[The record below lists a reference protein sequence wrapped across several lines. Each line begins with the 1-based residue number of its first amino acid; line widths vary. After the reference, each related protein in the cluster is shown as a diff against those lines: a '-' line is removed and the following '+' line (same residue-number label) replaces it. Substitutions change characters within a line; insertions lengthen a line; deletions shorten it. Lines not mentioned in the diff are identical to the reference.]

1 MASKLLK
8 ETKDTEIKNKK
19 QKARIEKDDIYKIDL
34 ELEQDSQS
42 AVQSELQDTEQFTQ
56 QNEKEQPK
64 KASKAKAQSAKKK
77 TKAKKDD
84 NIIKIEDDEDE
95 IDEIFGNVNKWLKDA
110 EEVIENKPK
119 RKLAK
124 IEEGIKSSKT
134 TKNNKETTKTTKNSK
149 IKETE
154 KVEDIDIK
162 EEPIQVENV
171 EKIEKVDEI
180 EETEKIENKK
190 AKKASASKVS
200 TKAKT
205 RTATK
210 ARTTSKSQIDDIY
223 SLNNL
228 EDLDNDSFIK
238 HQESST
244 NIEDEQTTNE
254 KIEDGK
260 IEVIEGK
267 PSEIKIHAE
276 NDLTEIVLKKNRY
289 KIELQ
294 KTEYNIYTDIN
305 ATSYVIV
312 RDPMLRIVSGELYI
326 LLEKQGENYEVTTNQ
341 DFKINYV
348 IDNLERKNNEV
359 NFKLT
364 NLTEIFAYEDGLV
377 FEIDEEKVIENNLE
391 DNNTLVISEEDGKVY
406 LPYTKEDVKN
416 EVLQNRGTKI
426 SDVIEEKYILPI
438 EKYKNSM
445 RARFR
450 EGYNLMYR
458 KEGKSKKSAIM
469 LGIEL
474 MFETNLHPAIISAC
488 KNLEELDIYLDC
500 LEDNEL
506 EKFSCFKIIYKS
518 LPTIRKK
525 AKFQEL

>member
-8 ETKDTEIKNKK
+8 ETKDTEINNKK
-19 QKARIEKDDIYKIDL
+19 QKARVEKDDIYKIDL
-34 ELEQDSQS
+34 ELEQDNQN
-42 AVQSELQDTEQFTQ
+42 AEQFTQ
-56 QNEKEQPK
+56 QEEKEKPK
-64 KASKAKAQSAKKK
+64 KASKAKAQSTKKRTRAKKE
-77 TKAKKDD
+77 D

-134 TKNNKETTKTTKNSK
+134 AKSNKVTTKTRKNSK
-149 IKETE
+149 IEEIE
-154 KVEDIDIK
+154 KVEDVDIK
-162 EEPIQVENV
+162 EEPVQAENV
-171 EKIEKVDEI
+171 EKIEKVNEI
-180 EETEKIENKK
+180 EETEKIETKK
-190 AKKASASKVS
+190 AKKT

-205 RTATK
+205 RATTK

-228 EDLDNDSFIK
+228 EGLDNEDSTK
-238 HQESST
+238 DQEYQ
-244 NIEDEQTTNE
+244 NIEDDQITNE
-254 KIEDGK
+254 KIRDGK
-260 IEVIEGK
+260 IEVVEGK

-276 NDLTEIVLKKNRY
+276 NDLTEIVLKKSRY

-312 RDPMLRIVSGELYI
+312 RDPMLRIVSGESYI
-326 LLEKQGENYEVTTNQ
+326 LLEKQGENYEITTNQ

-450 EGYNLMYR
+450 EGYNLMYK
-458 KEGKSKKSAIM
+458 KEGKSKKSAIL

>member
-8 ETKDTEIKNKK
+8 ETKDTEINNKK
-19 QKARIEKDDIYKIDL
+19 QKARVEKDDIYKIDL
-34 ELEQDSQS
+34 ELEQDNQN
-42 AVQSELQDTEQFTQ
+42 AEQFTQ
-56 QNEKEQPK
+56 QEEKEKPK
-64 KASKAKAQSAKKK
+64 KASKAKVQSTKKR
-77 TKAKKDD
+77 TRVKKED

-134 TKNNKETTKTTKNSK
+134 TKSNKVTTKTRKNSK
-149 IKETE
+149 IEEIE
-154 KVEDIDIK
+154 KVEDVDIK
-162 EEPIQVENV
+162 EEPVQAENV
-171 EKIEKVDEI
+171 EKIEKVNEI
-180 EETEKIENKK
+180 EETEKIETKK
-190 AKKASASKVS
+190 AKKT

-205 RTATK
+205 RATTK

-228 EDLDNDSFIK
+228 EELDNEDSTK
-238 HQESST
+238 YQEYQ
-244 NIEDEQTTNE
+244 NIEDDQITNE
-254 KIEDGK
+254 KIRDGK
-260 IEVIEGK
+260 IEVVEGK

-276 NDLTEIVLKKNRY
+276 NDLTEIVLKKSRY

-312 RDPMLRIVSGELYI
+312 RDPMLRVVSGESYI
-326 LLEKQGENYEVTTNQ
+326 LLEKQGENYEITTNQ

-450 EGYNLMYR
+450 EGYNLMYK
-458 KEGKSKKSAIM
+458 KEGKSKKSAIL

>member
-8 ETKDTEIKNKK
+8 ETKDTEINNKK
-19 QKARIEKDDIYKIDL
+19 QKARVEKDDIYKIDL
-34 ELEQDSQS
+34 ELEQDNQN
-42 AVQSELQDTEQFTQ
+42 TEQFTQ
-56 QNEKEQPK
+56 HDEKEKPK
-64 KASKAKAQSAKKK
+64 KASKAKAQSTKKK
-77 TKAKKDD
+77 TRAKKED

-110 EEVIENKPK
+110 EEVVENKPK

-134 TKNNKETTKTTKNSK
+134 AKSNKGTTKTRKNSK
-149 IKETE
+149 IEEIE
-154 KVEDIDIK
+154 KVEDVDIK
-162 EEPIQVENV
+162 EEPVQAENV

-180 EETEKIENKK
+180 EETEKIETKK
-190 AKKASASKVS
+190 AKK
-200 TKAKT
+200 TTRAKT
-205 RTATK
+205 RATTK

-228 EDLDNDSFIK
+228 EGLDNEDSTK
-238 HQESST
+238 YQEYQ
-244 NIEDEQTTNE
+244 NIEDDQTTNE
-254 KIEDGK
+254 KIRDGK
-260 IEVIEGK
+260 IEVVEGK

-276 NDLTEIVLKKNRY
+276 NDLTEIVLKKSRY

-312 RDPMLRIVSGELYI
+312 RDPMLRIVSGESYI
-326 LLEKQGENYEVTTNQ
+326 LLEKQGENYEITTNQ

-450 EGYNLMYR
+450 EGYNLMYK
-458 KEGKSKKSAIM
+458 KEGKSKKSAIL

>member
-8 ETKDTEIKNKK
+8 ETKDTEINNKK
-19 QKARIEKDDIYKIDL
+19 QKARVEKDDIYKIDL
-34 ELEQDSQS
+34 ELEQDNQN
-42 AVQSELQDTEQFTQ
+42 AEQFTQ
-56 QNEKEQPK
+56 QEEKEKPK

-77 TKAKKDD
+77 TRAKKED

-134 TKNNKETTKTTKNSK
+134 TKSNKVTTKTRKNSK
-149 IKETE
+149 IEEIE
-154 KVEDIDIK
+154 KVEDVDIK
-162 EEPIQVENV
+162 EEPVQAENV

-180 EETEKIENKK
+180 EETEKIETKK
-190 AKKASASKVS
+190 AKK
-200 TKAKT
+200 TTRAKT
-205 RTATK
+205 RATTK

-228 EDLDNDSFIK
+228 EGLDNEDSTK
-238 HQESST
+238 DQEYQ
-244 NIEDEQTTNE
+244 NIEDDQTTNE
-254 KIEDGK
+254 KIRDGK
-260 IEVIEGK
+260 IEVVEGK

-276 NDLTEIVLKKNRY
+276 NDLTEIVLKKSRY

-312 RDPMLRIVSGELYI
+312 RDPMLRIVSGESYI
-326 LLEKQGENYEVTTNQ
+326 LLEKQGENYEITTNQ

-450 EGYNLMYR
+450 EGYNLMYK
-458 KEGKSKKSAIM
+458 KEGKSKKSAIL

>member
-8 ETKDTEIKNKK
+8 ETKDTEINNKK
-19 QKARIEKDDIYKIDL
+19 QKARVEKDDIYKIDL
-34 ELEQDSQS
+34 ELEQDNQN
-42 AVQSELQDTEQFTQ
+42 AEQFTQ
-56 QNEKEQPK
+56 QDEKEKPK
-64 KASKAKAQSAKKK
+64 KASKAKAQSTKKRTRAKKE
-77 TKAKKDD
+77 D

-134 TKNNKETTKTTKNSK
+134 AKSNKVTTKTRKNSK
-149 IKETE
+149 IEEIE
-154 KVEDIDIK
+154 KVEDVDIK
-162 EEPIQVENV
+162 EEPVQAENV

-180 EETEKIENKK
+180 EETEKIETKK
-190 AKKASASKVS
+190 AKK
-200 TKAKT
+200 TTRAKT
-205 RTATK
+205 RATTK

-228 EDLDNDSFIK
+228 EDLDNEDSTK
-238 HQESST
+238 DQEYQ
-244 NIEDEQTTNE
+244 NIEDDQTTNE
-254 KIEDGK
+254 KIRDGK
-260 IEVIEGK
+260 IEVVEGK

-294 KTEYNIYTDIN
+294 RTEYNIYTDIN

-312 RDPMLRIVSGELYI
+312 RDPMLRIVSGESYI
-326 LLEKQGENYEVTTNQ
+326 LLEKQGENYEITTNQ

-450 EGYNLMYR
+450 EGYNLMYK
-458 KEGKSKKSAIM
+458 KEGKSKKSAIL